1 MSPKSNTKSH
11 MKANIVY
18 KDLPI
23 HEVEVSTITSFHF
36 SVKVPTTTSS
46 ILIKLLAD
54 QGVHISFYS
63 SFISLIIDKKDITS
77 YELYH
82 EED

>member
-1 MSPKSNTKSH
+1 MPPNRINLIT

-23 HEVEVSTITSFHF
+23 HEVEVSSITGLYF
-36 SVKVPTTTSS
+36 SVRVPSTTSS

-54 QGVHISFYS
+54 QGVHISFYT
-63 SFISLIIDKKDITS
+63 SFISLIFDRKDITS

-82 EED
+82 EEE

>member
-1 MSPKSNTKSH
+1 
-11 MKANIVY
+11 MKANIVF

-23 HEVEVSTITSFHF
+23 NAVEVSKIDDFIF
-36 SVKVPTTTSS
+36 SVRVPSTYSS

-54 QGVHISFYS
+54 SGVSVSFYT
-63 SFISLIIDKKDITS
+63 SFTSLIFDRKDITS

>member
-1 MSPKSNTKSH
+1 

-18 KDLPI
+18 RDLPI
-23 HEVEVSTITSFHF
+23 HEVEVSSITEYHF
-36 SVKVPTTTSS
+36 SVRVPSTASS

-54 QGVHISFYS
+54 QGVHMSFYT
-63 SFISLIIDKKDITS
+63 SFISLIFDRKDITS
-77 YELYH
+77 YKLYH